1 MVQEKQEELKGLISE
16 EGALFVI
23 GKELGVDL
31 KSQKEVKSMVEEKE
45 EKQEKRPW
53 YEEAKDA
60 PIAGGLFLPIAYGF
74 EYLLKFEDVNDP
86 RNDQEVNKK
95 DMQGNDTVKYWYYVI
110 LAGVRGKT
118 SIIDAFVEEGLL
130 KQEKVDKI
138 KALEKKKEYLL
149 EIPKTARKDLGAF
162 IVESKLKSGETFTM
176 KRTGKGGQTKYLFTK
191 VAKEE

>member
-149 EIPKTARKDLGAF
+149 EIPKTARKDLGKF
-162 IVESKLKSGETFTM
+162 IVESELKSGEAFTM